1 MEISNFLS
9 FFWGSFC
16 IRLFVLYMVK
26 VVFWS
31 LVKISHFVKML
42 TSSKLDKAN
51 IPSFGQAIL
60 VLFSNSKLYSV
71 AIFPN
76 SCLNTDV
83 FSSSLVVIQKAADYM
98 CQCCLS
104 RYCTVYKLL
113 VILDKLHV
121 LVTNCELLVT
131 HINQLV
137 NFTVKLGEDK
147 ETVLANRNYTK
158 SPASH

>member
-1 MEISNFLS
+1 MWLIIYN
-9 FFWGSFC
+9 
-16 IRLFVLYMVK
+16 
-26 VVFWS
+26 
-31 LVKISHFVKML
+31 
-42 TSSKLDKAN
+42 A
-51 IPSFGQAIL
+51 
-60 VLFSNSKLYSV
+60 
-71 AIFPN
+71 
-76 SCLNTDV
+76 
-83 FSSSLVVIQKAADYM
+83 
-98 CQCCLS
+98 CCLS

-158 SPASH
+158 PPAGQSEGHTDPHPRLGWVRWLLTPPPYPHQRGQLRERGQRAVLNNPWQRRNVMSHSGFPSLADKKRLCLRSTGAEWQVSYWGGP

>member
-1 MEISNFLS
+1 
-9 FFWGSFC
+9 
-16 IRLFVLYMVK
+16 
-26 VVFWS
+26 
-31 LVKISHFVKML
+31 ML
-42 TSSKLDKAN
+42 TSSKLDRAN

-83 FSSSLVVIQKAADYM
+83 FSSSLVVIQKAADYTV
-98 CQCCLS
+98 CANVAYHTVYNACCLS

-158 SPASH
+158 PPAGQ

>member
-1 MEISNFLS
+1 MWLIIYN
-9 FFWGSFC
+9 
-16 IRLFVLYMVK
+16 
-26 VVFWS
+26 
-31 LVKISHFVKML
+31 
-42 TSSKLDKAN
+42 A
-51 IPSFGQAIL
+51 
-60 VLFSNSKLYSV
+60 
-71 AIFPN
+71 
-76 SCLNTDV
+76 
-83 FSSSLVVIQKAADYM
+83 
-98 CQCCLS
+98 CCLS

-158 SPASH
+158 SEVTSRPLGITPWPTPHVWLRQVNTAPPPPTPISEGSIQRGNKRQY